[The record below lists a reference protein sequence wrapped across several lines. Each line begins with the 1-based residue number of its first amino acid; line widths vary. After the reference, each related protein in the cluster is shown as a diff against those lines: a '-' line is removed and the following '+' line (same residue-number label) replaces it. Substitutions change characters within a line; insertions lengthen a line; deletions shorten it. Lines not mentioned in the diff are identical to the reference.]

1 MGLIAIKW
9 HLEKV
14 LYHDFYSHFPL
25 FSALHVKVR
34 KYWSFYK
41 MQRDT
46 FNNGI
51 VRNIDLKAFLVPKKF
66 ANLLVKNLKMVIFHF
81 LD

>member
-1 MGLIAIKW
+1 
-9 HLEKV
+9 LEKV

-25 FSALHVKVR
+25 FKALHVKVR
-34 KYWSFYK
+34 KQWSLYK

-51 VRNIDLKAFLVPKKF
+51 VRIIDLKAFFVSKKF
-66 ANLLVKNLKMVIFHF
+66 ANLLVKNIKMAIFYF